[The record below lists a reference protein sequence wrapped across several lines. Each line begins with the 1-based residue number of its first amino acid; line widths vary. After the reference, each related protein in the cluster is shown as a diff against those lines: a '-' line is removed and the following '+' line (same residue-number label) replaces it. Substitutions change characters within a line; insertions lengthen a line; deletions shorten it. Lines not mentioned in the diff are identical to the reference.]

1 MAGVGWVKAILTI
14 WRTSQGLKGM
24 AESRTTRLSA
34 AVLSGCAFG
43 VACLGYVLPEFAD
56 RELQQS
62 LLLVL
67 LAVAGVVGQRVA
79 SYKERRIPAEA
90 VTVILAGVRKAGDT
104 VWRAHQGTVLD
115 ANVEGWDVGYDL
127 DGYVWDVKKFERT
140 GEAIRVRRCA
150 EEQSAALV
158 RRSAEIL
165 KGEDSTDNGMG

>member
-1 MAGVGWVKAILTI
+1 VGWVKAILTI

-24 AESRTTRLSA
+24 AESRTTQLSA
-34 AVLSGCAFG
+34 AVLGACAFG

-67 LAVAGVVGQRVA
+67 LAVAGVVGQRVV

-115 ANVEGWDVGYDL
+115 ANVEGWDLGYDF

-158 RRSAEIL
+158 RRAAEIL
-165 KGEDSTDNGMG
+165 KGEDNTDNGMG

>member
-24 AESRTTRLSA
+24 AGSRTTQLSA
-34 AVLSGCAFG
+34 AVLGACAFG

-158 RRSAEIL
+158 RRAAEIL

>member
-1 MAGVGWVKAILTI
+1 MGWVKAIYSI
-14 WRTSQGLKGM
+14 WRVSEGLKGM

-34 AVLSGCAFG
+34 AVLGGCAFG
-43 VACLGYVLPEFAD
+43 VAVLGWALPDFA
-56 RELQQS
+56 EEEVQQAVY
-62 LLLVL
+62 LGV
-67 LAVAGVVGQRVA
+67 LAVAGVVGQRIA
-79 SYKERRIPAEA
+79 AYKERRVPAEA
-90 VTVILAGVRKAGDT
+90 GMVILAGVRKKDDIA
-104 VWRAHQGTVLD
+104 WRAHQGTVLD

-158 RRSAEIL
+158 RRAAEIL